1 MVIMMKN
8 FKKVLIVT
16 AFLMLINVFAPAA
29 NSYINNPG
37 GGISPQSD
45 LPFVD

>member
-8 FKKVLIVT
+8 FKKVLIVS

-45 LPFVD
+45 FPAID